1 MFIFSLLPFSTSDII
16 YRNGEVF
23 KLLLNINRSEKVVS
37 SVSSLVEMAL
47 NIDTRN
53 TIYQNGDIFELVL
66 SINRSENILSL
77 VSSRVEMVLNI
88 ENNPTT
94 L

>member
-1 MFIFSLLPFSTSDII
+1 
-16 YRNGEVF
+16 
-23 KLLLNINRSEKVVS
+23 
-37 SVSSLVEMAL
+37 MAL